1 MNKVFFLQLFMVTF
15 LFYGC
20 NKTTPKEEEK
30 GIADITLN
38 VGESIRCS
46 NTQTFKISPL
56 EQTTPQVTILNDIA
70 TKSTTIT
77 LDSNSSGSLVVK
89 DCKKI

>member
-1 MNKVFFLQLFMVTF
+1 MNKVFFLQLLAVTF

-20 NKTTPKEEEK
+20 KETTSTKES
-30 GIADITLN
+30 ITDITLN
-38 VGESIRCS
+38 VGESVRCS